1 MQQGLGRH
9 QAEALRGRWGAGVA
23 APPEDT
29 SLLAALGVVGPMGL
43 RSMTT
48 APGHRQQPVLSCLTR
63 TAPEAHGGQ
72 PGGGRWSVRFLPLF
86 SPTNFNVWW
95 GFLPE
100 AGILLR
106 PPVSFPG
113 GGRRV
118 LSPEERPCTQAGGG
132 AAQLLEAIRTAA
144 RPPGTLSKGK
154 AGACAQQRDT
164 KPPAALAHGR
174 RGCPELPGGRGLPH
188 SLASP
193 RPPPPQ

>member
-1 MQQGLGRH
+1 M
-9 QAEALRGRWGAGVA
+9 A

-100 AGILLR
+100 ALEKEMATHSSILAWR
-106 PPVSFPG
+106 TPWTEEPG
-113 GGRRV
+113 SV
-118 LSPEERPCTQAGGG
+118 
-132 AAQLLEAIRTAA
+132 
-144 RPPGTLSKGK
+144 
-154 AGACAQQRDT
+154 
-164 KPPAALAHGR
+164 
-174 RGCPELPGGRGLPH
+174 
-188 SLASP
+188 ASP
-193 RPPPPQ
+193 GLALPLCPLYSAS

>member
-1 MQQGLGRH
+1 MRRREHHHRKLHPELGL
-9 QAEALRGRWGAGVA
+9 ALS
-23 APPEDT
+23 
-29 SLLAALGVVGPMGL
+29 SLA
-43 RSMTT
+43 
-48 APGHRQQPVLSCLTR
+48 LTR

-118 LSPEERPCTQAGGG
+118 LNPEERPGV
-132 AAQLLEAIRTAA
+132 
-144 RPPGTLSKGK
+144 
-154 AGACAQQRDT
+154 
-164 KPPAALAHGR
+164 
-174 RGCPELPGGRGLPH
+174 
-188 SLASP
+188 
-193 RPPPPQ
+193 